1 MSSGFC
7 WSPSQPCYH
16 VTFVP
21 RKAKKAV
28 TWISWGSWCVQSHG
42 YPVCKDSYGLF
53 SSIYWFEKRIRI
65 VALFFLV
72 VSDCFF
78 LACCRV
84 LPASSFP
91 SWTVQTFQLSTL
103 GDDICVAGIPP
114 TMRVKSTNYLF
125 ILGEDPFIF
134 TGISWDPGYTQST
147 ILLRLASNS
156 IHLCG
161 WLIFRA
167 WNTSPATLDYF
178 GMIRVSYSTDHW
190 KSVFFDQPFGTST
203 GHHAALRCNCNS
215 SMRKNPQK
223 VHALMAVSISPK
235 IKTGLQVRH

>member
-53 SSIYWFEKRIRI
+53 SSIELRNGIRT

-72 VSDCFF
+72 VSDCLF

-84 LPASSFP
+84 LPASLFP

-103 GDDICVAGIPP
+103 GMTYYAGGIPP

-125 ILGEDPFIF
+125 ILGEESLYLYRHFMGPRIHPWHAVFCE
-134 TGISWDPGYTQST
+134 T
-147 ILLRLASNS
+147 ASNS

-161 WLIFRA
+161 WKLGHEILALLLLI
-167 WNTSPATLDYF
+167 
-178 GMIRVSYSTDHW
+178 
-190 KSVFFDQPFGTST
+190 
-203 GHHAALRCNCNS
+203 
-215 SMRKNPQK
+215 
-223 VHALMAVSISPK
+223 IS
-235 IKTGLQVRH
+235 GW